1 MDKQTWL
8 DIAEVID
15 AHRVFPKTI
24 LILVLSGYGV
34 LTYDTYFWVKEIYIQ
49 TSTIPTSVA
58 LFSGGVV
65 TALGGVLTLLINKYF
80 EGGRK
85 WNE

>member
-1 MDKQTWL
+1 MNKQGWL

-15 AHRVFPKTI
+15 AHRIFPK
-24 LILVLSGYGV
+24 LILGLTFIGYGM
-34 LTYDTYFWVKEIYIQ
+34 LTYDMYFWVKDIYIQ

-85 WNE
+85 WGS